1 MDEIDIE
8 LEYINE
14 DILFP
19 NIPISPIN
27 NNNFRISN
35 SEQQTK
41 YRLHLQK
48 LSLNACS
55 LKHICDNLIKQQYS
69 DNQAINNYKIRFN
82 KKKRKEEE
90 TKAKKRKDQYLN
102 LKKAQKMEIFE
113 KRKKMKEEYLENKK
127 KEINDKKDEVKKLK
141 NKENNNFIKYKNN
154 LKNNIMKKRKI
165 NEEEK
170 RSTGEALFRQKEMNL
185 KEIEDKKKM
194 QRENA
199 LRNIEMI
206 QGNQVYALKQKIN
219 DLESKIK
226 TLYTINSSIR
236 KKYIKTFRMNVNK
249 FNFNDC

>member
-1 MDEIDIE
+1 
-8 LEYINE
+8 
-14 DILFP
+14 
-19 NIPISPIN
+19 
-27 NNNFRISN
+27 
-35 SEQQTK
+35 
-41 YRLHLQK
+41 
-48 LSLNACS
+48 
-55 LKHICDNLIKQQYS
+55 
-69 DNQAINNYKIRFN
+69 
-82 KKKRKEEE
+82 
-90 TKAKKRKDQYLN
+90 
-102 LKKAQKMEIFE
+102 MEIFE

-219 DLESKIK
+219 DLEMASSNGI
-226 TLYTINSSIR
+226 LNDFNEEVNSIL
-236 KKYIKTFRMNVNK
+236 KEG
-249 FNFNDC
+249 